1 MPVLGYNF
9 SGLQNGEFTCSIR
22 VLILT
27 ICYYTSSLTTV
38 MCVREDII
46 KFVLEIRK
54 PKLRE
59 EKDFAQGQTLK

>member
-1 MPVLGYNF
+1 M
-9 SGLQNGEFTCSIR
+9 R
-22 VLILT
+22 
-27 ICYYTSSLTTV
+27 
-38 MCVREDII
+38 VREDII

>member
-1 MPVLGYNF
+1 
-9 SGLQNGEFTCSIR
+9 
-22 VLILT
+22 
-27 ICYYTSSLTTV
+27 

-59 EKDFAQGQTLK
+59 EKDFAQGQTLT